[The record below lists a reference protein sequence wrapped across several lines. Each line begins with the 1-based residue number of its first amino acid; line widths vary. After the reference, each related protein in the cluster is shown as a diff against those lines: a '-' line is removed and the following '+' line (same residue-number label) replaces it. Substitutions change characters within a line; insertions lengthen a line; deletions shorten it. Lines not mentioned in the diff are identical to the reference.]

1 MSETTLQQGRLWDMF
16 TVAPG
21 GVKDIKVYRREEI
34 WTITHKMFT
43 LWFDWLIGTLQYCR
57 STCKNIIIIVELSKL
72 IQKSDVMNNL
82 LQAKT
87 LLEKLITLLEQL
99 NIENEI
105 FIKKD
110 ENKIK

>member
-1 MSETTLQQGRLWDMF
+1 M
-16 TVAPG
+16 
-21 GVKDIKVYRREEI
+21 
-34 WTITHKMFT
+34 
-43 LWFDWLIGTLQYCR
+43 WFDWLIGTLQVTYCR
-57 STCKNIIIIVELSKL
+57 SKCKNIIIIVELSKL
-72 IQKSDVMNNL
+72 IQKYDVMNNL